1 MAKRATPPPR
11 TQAKRK
17 IGHYTHPDKKRA
29 NNPPAGL
36 VTPQTDREA
45 GKKPYAY
52 DSHIDPPCNGQARP
66 STPHSRF
73 RRFLSTHTSVST
85 NVYDPR

>member
-1 MAKRATPPPR
+1 MAKRATPPRPP
-11 TQAKRK
+11 AKRK

-36 VTPQTDREA
+36 VTAQTDRDA

-52 DSHIDPPCNGQARP
+52 DSHIDPALQWAGKAE
-66 STPHSRF
+66 
-73 RRFLSTHTSVST
+73 HTSFEIPTVSLH
-85 NVYDPR
+85 VHERIYQCL